1 MATTEELIEK
11 YAAREA
17 QLWSRWQ
24 LLQDELNR
32 LGGQLTSVRKILKTL
47 EDSR

>member
-24 LLQDELNR
+24 LLQDELNH
-32 LGGQLTSVRKILKTL
+32 LGEQLTRVRWTLKAL